1 MEDEAIL
8 EKLSNRDQSGLDEI
22 SEKYGKLIRKICRGI
37 LKSPQDV
44 EEVENDVLLAVWEG
58 LNREKCEKPDS
69 LVGYICKIARR
80 RAINKLRYNTAAAR
94 NSDLL
99 TELDECLPSGFSPED
114 AAEKAELAEAL
125 NAWLNSQSEKHQR
138 LFILRYFNMCS
149 VKETAKACAMSKTAV
164 TTSLARLRG
173 SLKKYLTEMGML
185 YD

>member
-1 MEDEAIL
+1 MEDNIIL

-22 SEKYGKLIRKICRGI
+22 SAKYGKLIRKICRGI

-44 EEVENDVLLAVWEG
+44 EEVENDVLLAVWEALESETPENLTG
-58 LNREKCEKPDS
+58 F
-69 LVGYICKIARR
+69 ICKIARR

-125 NAWLNSQSEKHQR
+125 NTWLGAQSEKHQR

-173 SLKKYLTEMGML
+173 SLKKYLTERGML

>member
-1 MEDEAIL
+1 MEDNVIL

-22 SEKYGKLIRKICRGI
+22 SAKHGKLIRKICRGI

-44 EEVENDVLLAVWEG
+44 EEVENDVLLAVWEA
-58 LNREKCEKPDS
+58 LENEKPEN
-69 LVGYICKIARR
+69 LTGFICKIARR

-99 TELDECLPSGFSPED
+99 TELDECFPSSNSPED

-125 NAWLNSQSEKHQR
+125 NAWLSSQSEKHQR

-164 TTSLARLRG
+164 TTALARLRN
-173 SLKKYLTEMGML
+173 SLKKYLTERGML
-185 YD
+185 DD